1 MSAITGSPG
10 KKSEAFYPDQV
21 SWQLYPDLDISG
33 QGMHIAH
40 YTRKSKVKCE
50 WSRMRMS
57 GGSEM
62 FSSSGSVLF
71 STPLN
76 SEFSLK
82 YECPCLIDPAVND
95 LDLVDLLLGYDPGRS
110 SQCSHILLQLTRRA
124 LCDSAGRAPAVCYYA
139 RLMLSRKNL

>member
-1 MSAITGSPG
+1 MEPNANVWWFRNVFKLRLCS
-10 KKSEAFYPDQV
+10 
-21 SWQLYPDLDISG
+21 
-33 QGMHIAH
+33 
-40 YTRKSKVKCE
+40 
-50 WSRMRMS
+50 
-57 GGSEM
+57 
-62 FSSSGSVLF
+62 LF

>member
-1 MSAITGSPG
+1 
-10 KKSEAFYPDQV
+10 
-21 SWQLYPDLDISG
+21 
-33 QGMHIAH
+33 
-40 YTRKSKVKCE
+40 
-50 WSRMRMS
+50 MRMS
-57 GGSEM
+57 GGFEM

-124 LCDSAGRAPAVCYYA
+124 LCDSAGRAPAGCYYA